1 MKEIFHKYFTKNG
14 DIFCNN
20 LSLIIPS
27 ILRCGK
33 ANTALIAKEMSKVN
47 GLDFHSNDIR
57 LSRFLQS
64 NKFQIDDSFWR
75 HHINMIFDFMKESAI
90 INNHD
95 LIPINVDFTSNE
107 DNFLILSASVNIN
120 DKAVM
125 IYFSSRLYYHRKYTI
140 DQKKMEEAFIKA
152 LRHIL
157 SKNYK
162 YIIVADR
169 GFGNKRFANLCKENN
184 FEYILRMTSN
194 FNIKTKDAKEININN
209 LNSKNIKNLECFIKS
224 WKENAIFDIN
234 TNKDLT
240 WFLLKSNPKLDAVA
254 IYEKRFKIEKFFQD
268 TKSNGFDIEKT
279 KVKKY
284 DRFKR
289 LLYLTGLAHAIAV
302 ILGNFLNNTQNN
314 IKKNSAL
321 HIKTISA
328 LLGWDSE
335 HFPPSLMNPY
345 KSSPEYFYLADD
357 FVGE

>member
-1 MKEIFHKYFTKNG
+1 MQEIFHKYFIKEG
-14 DIFCNN
+14 GPFCNS
-20 LSLIIPS
+20 LSLVIPA

-33 ANTALIAKEMSKVN
+33 ANTALIAKEMSKAN
-47 GLDFHSNDIR
+47 GLDFHSNDIH

-64 NKFQIDDSFWR
+64 DKFQIDDSFWR
-75 HHINMIFDFMKESAI
+75 QHIKMIFDFMRESGM
-90 INNHD
+90 INGDD

-157 SKNYK
+157 SKQYK

-169 GFGNKRFANLCKENN
+169 GFGNKRFSNLCKENN

-194 FNIKTKDAKEININN
+194 FNIKTKDEKEINIKSLNN
-209 LNSKNIKNLECFIKS
+209 QNIKNLDCVVKS
-224 WKENAIFDIN
+224 WKEDVVFDIN
-234 TNKDLT
+234 TSNNST
-240 WFLLKSNPKLDAVA
+240 WFLLKSNPQLDGVA

-268 TKSNGFDIEKT
+268 TKSSGFDIEKT
-279 KVKKY
+279 KIKKY

-289 LLYLTGLAHAIAV
+289 LLFLIGLAHAIAV
-302 ILGNFLNNTQNN
+302 IVGNFLNNNRNN

-321 HIKTISA
+321 HIETILA
-328 LLGWDSE
+328 LLDWDLE
-335 HFPPSLMNPY
+335 HFPPSLVNPG
-345 KSSPEYFYLADD
+345 KSLLGFCCLGGDG
-357 FVGE
+357 VGE